1 MDLKAINQQLSC
13 LSVIKQKIM
22 KICIALLS
30 LLITGIGF
38 SQQRDSIKIKNTRF
52 IVKMTHGMTGRMRFD
67 YTSDQWAKMTPGFE
81 IPDSLKANDQNQ
93 IYFNDNIRSFTTG
106 SYYMFSF
113 SFINNKKVDQ
123 ANRKFLATTTI
134 HLGYG
139 PEIVS
144 RKNWY
149 HEDIQV
155 IDTLNSSQTGQQ
167 FYVTGNRNQSI
178 TKEYRSQSII
188 FGIGEHIATNP
199 NRLFQFETGFDVLCL
214 LGVSSSVRA
223 SYLDDYRVEGLPLDS
238 NGASPAYPSQITTGN
253 RMETFSG
260 KVTTGLIMRVPLE
273 ISFKLSRKSPV
284 ASRMRIGAELNPGL
298 ATVFTGSLITT
309 NFNVSGGMNFR
320 FAF

>member
-1 MDLKAINQQLSC
+1 
-13 LSVIKQKIM
+13 M
-22 KICIALLS
+22 KTCIALLS

-38 SQQRDSIKIKNTRF
+38 SQQRDSIKPKNTRF
-52 IVKMTHGMTGRMRFD
+52 IVKMTHGMTGDIHFD
-67 YTSDQWAKMTPGFE
+67 YTSDQWEKMTPGFE

-93 IYFNDNIRSFTTG
+93 IYFNDSRTFTSS

-113 SFINNKKVDQ
+113 SFINNKNVNQGD
-123 ANRKFLATTTI
+123 RKFLATTTI

-139 PEIVS
+139 PEILS

-149 HEDIQV
+149 HEDIQI

-167 FYVTGNRNQSI
+167 FYVTGNRNQSVS
-178 TKEYRSQSII
+178 KEYRSQSIV
-188 FGIGEHIATNP
+188 FGVGEHIATNP
-199 NRLFQFETGFDVLCL
+199 NRLFQFETGLDVLCL
-214 LGVSSSVRA
+214 LGVSSSTRA
-223 SYLDDYRVEGLPLDS
+223 SYMDNYLVEGLPLDS
-238 NGASPAYPSQITTGN
+238 NGASPAYPSQITN
-253 RMETFSG
+253 ESRMETFSS
-260 KVTTGLIMRVPLE
+260 KVTAGLIMRVPLE
-273 ISFKLSRKSPV
+273 MSFKLSRKSPV